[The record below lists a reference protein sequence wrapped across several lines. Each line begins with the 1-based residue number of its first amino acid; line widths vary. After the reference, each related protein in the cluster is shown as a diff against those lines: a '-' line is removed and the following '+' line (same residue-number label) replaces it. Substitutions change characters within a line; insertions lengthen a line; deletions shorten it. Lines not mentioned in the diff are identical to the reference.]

1 MAVDYLPPIAGT
13 YRAYQGALIRQ
24 NGEVSPVQ
32 EGNSSLRQ
40 FSFDGRYEVQPSTAA
55 LVLDSLGTNSTPS
68 FGGLSFGVTALM
80 ACRLTTEKLLPAI
93 GFSEYL
99 DGSGVATCVV
109 SGDLPCIVEKQGEQ
123 TNVNPTNPG

>member
-1 MAVDYLPPIAGT
+1 VAVDYLPPIAGT

-40 FSFDGRYEVQPSTAA
+40 FFFDGRYEDDYGSEEITWMVQPSTAA

-93 GFSEYL
+93 GSP
-99 DGSGVATCVV
+99 ST
-109 SGDLPCIVEKQGEQ
+109 
-123 TNVNPTNPG
+123 